1 MLDALAALARR
12 PTVIVAA
19 AVLVVVAVVGPA
31 LLDGGD
37 DDGTSSSATTAVAGE
52 GTTTVAGTVAASTT
66 ISPDVAEVDRPG
78 EPADPSLYAGQR
90 VAGAAPTTS
99 AASTTT
105 TGPSAAPSPP
115 RISGYSAWAD
125 AVDAPAT
132 DPDGVPGDWVRVKVR
147 VLNRDEGPQP
157 TEYSDWTLVG
167 PDGVALQALRASQDF
182 TDGRALPAN
191 AQVVGEVVLAH
202 PAGPALAAL
211 PPPARPRTGRLG
223 GGRAPG
229 LTAPARRGARPRAGE
244 APRARSSRNDR

>member
-12 PTVIVAA
+12 PMVIVAA

-37 DDGTSSSATTAVAGE
+37 DDRTASSATTSAAGE
-52 GTTTVAGTVAASTT
+52 GTTTVAGTVPASTT

-78 EPADPSLYAGQR
+78 ETPDPSLYAGQR
-90 VAGAAPTTS
+90 VAGAAPNDERRQYDHDRTIG
-99 AASTTT
+99 
-105 TGPSAAPSPP
+105 GPEPA

-191 AQVVGEVVLAH
+191 AQVVGEVWFSPTQQGRHWLLYRPQHDRERGVWAVDV
-202 PAGPALAAL
+202 
-211 PPPARPRTGRLG
+211 PPA
-223 GGRAPG
+223 
-229 LTAPARRGARPRAGE
+229 
-244 APRARSSRNDR
+244 